1 MSDNHGFNNYN
12 QRVIEEFRAN
22 GGVVHGR
29 GSSLL
34 LLTTT
39 GAKSG
44 QQRTTPLAYTRDGD
58 HYIILA
64 SKGGAPTNPAW
75 YHNLVANPTVTVEL
89 PGRSFQA
96 RAVVTEGEERQRLF
110 DAQAQVMPAF
120 AEYQRNTTRQIPVI
134 ALEPVDPTDS
144 ID

>member
-1 MSDNHGFNNYN
+1 MSDNRSFSNFN
-12 QRVIEEFRAN
+12 QHVIDEFRAN
-22 GGVVHGR
+22 DGIVSGR

-44 QQRTTPLAYTRDGD
+44 RLHTTPLAYTRDGD

-75 YHNLVANPTVTVEL
+75 YHNLVANPVVTVE
-89 PGRSFQA
+89 
-96 RAVVTEGEERQRLF
+96 VEGEKF
-110 DAQAQVMPAF
+110 DAKANVVDENGEYERLYAQHAKRMPGF
-120 AEYQRNTTRQIPVI
+120 NDYRRRTSRRIPVI
-134 ALEPVDPTDS
+134 VLER
-144 ID
+144 IDEAAA